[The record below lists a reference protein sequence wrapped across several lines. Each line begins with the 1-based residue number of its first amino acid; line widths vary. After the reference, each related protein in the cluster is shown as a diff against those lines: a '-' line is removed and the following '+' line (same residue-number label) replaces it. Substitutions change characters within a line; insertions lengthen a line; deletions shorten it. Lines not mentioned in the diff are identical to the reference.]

1 MTCFLCKG
9 TLESKLT
16 NFTVDLRHCV
26 VIVRNV
32 PSEVCS
38 QCGEVSYS
46 PDVAKRL
53 EQIIAAVENSLTE
66 IAVIDYK
73 AA

>member
-9 TLESKLT
+9 TLENKLT
-16 NFTVDLRHCV
+16 TFTVDLGHCI

-32 PSEVCS
+32 PSEVCT

-46 PDVAKRL
+46 REVAKQL
-53 EQIIAAVENSLTE
+53 EKIVAAMEKSLTE
-66 IAVIDYK
+66 IAIINYK